1 MGHMED
7 KKIPSNQ
14 VCWSLWK
21 TVLQTQDATSMKK
34 AVPQEVPILFQD
46 VVGLDF
52 CYRSSAAHTPAEA
65 YRTKTQKVRPIDLFV
80 KGETLITKLPPL
92 PPRSSFSIPNN
103 QHNKLDQ
110 ADIGSWYLF

>member
-1 MGHMED
+1 
-7 KKIPSNQ
+7 
-14 VCWSLWK
+14 
-21 TVLQTQDATSMKK
+21 MKK

-65 YRTKTQKVRPIDLFV
+65 YRTKTQKVRPIGLFV